1 MSNHDGS
8 YILNEVLEAF
18 VEMKIDEKIGK
29 EATLEFVKRIIQ
41 IGDDHDGNPGEV
53 LDGLERLGLC
63 YSCLRESA
71 TLHSGLCPD
80 CNS

>member
-8 YILNEVLEAF
+8 YILNEVLETF
-18 VEMKIDEKIGK
+18 VKMKINEKIGR
-29 EATLEFVKRIIQ
+29 EDTLEFVKRMIQ

-53 LDGLERLGLC
+53 LNGLECIGLC
-63 YSCLRESA
+63 YSCLQESD
-71 TLHSGLCPD
+71 TLHRGLCHD